1 MQHRRRRTEPD
12 ICNPQPTGVA
22 KNDKKHK
29 TMEEKINPEQLVRDS
44 EFINKLKE
52 IGDDDILEA
61 GKAFIRLSNFQQ
73 KYIGLALGLGAITKN
88 GDAIGETKELA
99 ILLDDVLDNTQKT
112 ILGSLFVRWSLV
124 IRDFLLN
131 EDKEED

>member
-1 MQHRRRRTEPD
+1 
-12 ICNPQPTGVA
+12 
-22 KNDKKHK
+22 
-29 TMEEKINPEQLVRDS
+29 MEEKINPEQLVRDS